1 MKTKSLL
8 KNTAKVLILALM
20 TGVVGIIYAQN
31 PPPGAINGLFSIND
45 TLQVYFSQGN
55 LQYQASTNT
64 WRFAEHQWDY
74 IGEGNA
80 NISPEYDGWIDL
92 FGWGTS
98 GYNHGAVCYQP
109 WSTSGNGTDYDVY
122 GNLYWCLFSSTGR
135 ADWGYNYI
143 NNGGDTQNTWRTL
156 TEEEFK
162 YVIWYRTTPS
172 GIKYVLGNVNN
183 VNGLIILPDD
193 WSAEH
198 YALTN
203 INPGING
210 QPGTYTDNIITLSY
224 WTECLEMYGAVFL
237 PAACSRYE
245 TSVLNNSKGYYWS
258 STLYDIGWANHLY
271 FDENSVD
278 AGNENDRSN
287 GFSVRLVYYSH
298 DTSTTDFSV
307 GDLNYHV
314 NDPGVSVTVTGHV
327 DGQSAT
333 GELTIN
339 AWATYNGTT
348 YTVTEIGS
356 QAFANCIDLTGELV
370 LPSTLESIGN
380 FAFFRCTGFTGDLVI
395 PNLTY
400 YVGNSAFRMCS
411 GMTSATIGSSVSYI
425 DESVFEFCD
434 NLVNLYVNPDNPYFD
449 SRDNCNAIIKTSEN
463 KLVAACN
470 GTTIP
475 NTVTTI
481 GERAFG
487 NCNTLTSIHIPS
499 SVVAMGSSAFAYCA
513 SLADIT
519 VDPDN
524 TVFDSR
530 NDCNAIIE
538 TATNTL
544 LYGGTNTVFPNDI
557 TAIGDQAFSCRYG
570 LTGDLVIPEN
580 VVSIG
585 TGAFYD
591 CYNITGRLEIPASV
605 ISIGNGAFS
614 SCRGFSAAVVLA
626 DVPPTL
632 GDNEVFLDFGCH
644 TLTVPCGCIP
654 AYQNSDW
661 SNFFTTI
668 IEDCG
673 GVAEIDDSFASVYP
687 NPTSGIVN
695 IKAEGIQNISVYNV
709 LGEKVFETP
718 ASCDSFEYDLSN
730 HGNGVYLVRIEMAL
744 GVLTKRVMVE

>member
-8 KNTAKVLILALM
+8 KNTAKMLVWAIM
-20 TGVVGIIYAQN
+20 TGIAGILYAQN
-31 PPPGAINGLFSIND
+31 PPTGALNGLFSIND
-45 TLQVYFSQGN
+45 SVQVYFSQGN
-55 LQYQASTNT
+55 LQYQPSAYL

-74 IGEGNA
+74 VGEDNA
-80 NISPEYDGWIDL
+80 NISPDYDGWIDL

-98 GYNHGAVCYQP
+98 GYNHGAECYQP
-109 WSTSGNGTDYDVY
+109 WSTSGYWGDYNVY
-122 GNLYWCLFSSTGR
+122 GSHYCDLNSETGR

-143 NNGGDTQNTWRTL
+143 DNGGDTQNTWRTL

-278 AGNENDRSN
+278 AMNENDRSN

-327 DGQSAT
+327 NGQNAT
-333 GELTIN
+333 GELNIPS
-339 AWATYNGTT
+339 WVTYNGTT

-370 LPSTLESIGN
+370 LPSTLETIGYQ
-380 FAFFRCTGFTGDLVI
+380 AFLYCGFTGHLTI
-395 PNLTY
+395 PDATLEIGDN
-400 YVGNSAFRMCS
+400 AFRRCHGIS
-411 GMTSATIGSSVSYI
+411 GVTIGSSVYYCGGGA
-425 DESVFEFCD
+425 FTLCN
-434 NLVNLYVNPDNPYFD
+434 NLMNIYVNPDNPYYD
-449 SRDNCNAIIKTSEN
+449 SRDNCNAVIKTSEN
-463 KLVAACN
+463 KLIEACN

-475 NTVTTI
+475 NTVTSI
-481 GERAFG
+481 GEYAFS
-487 NCNTLTSIHIPS
+487 NRRTLTSIHIPS
-499 SVVAMGSSAFAYCA
+499 SVVSIGRGAFSHCL
-513 SLADIT
+513 SLEEIT

-524 TVFDSR
+524 SVFDSR
-530 NDCNAIIE
+530 DNCNAIME

-544 LYGGTNTVFPNDI
+544 LYGCINTVIPEEV
-557 TAIGDQAFSCRYG
+557 TAIGDYAFSGRGYM
-570 LTGDLVIPEN
+570 TGDLILPEGLVSIGEAAFIGCGGLSERLEFPAS

-585 TGAFYD
+585 AEAFEG
-591 CYNITGRLEIPASV
+591 CY
-605 ISIGNGAFS
+605 
-614 SCRGFSAAVVLA
+614 GFTEVVVLA
-626 DVPPTL
+626 ETPPTL
-632 GDNEVFLDFGCH
+632 GDNLVFSGFLCP
-644 TLTVPCGCIP
+644 TLMVPCGYIP

-668 IEDCG
+668 VDDCG

-695 IKAEGIQNISVYNV
+695 VKAEGIQNISVYNV

-718 ASCDSFEYDLSN
+718 ASGDSFEYDFSN
-730 HGNGVYLVRIEMAL
+730 HGNGVYLVRIETAQS
-744 GVLTKRVMVE
+744 VLTKRVMVE

>member
-1 MKTKSLL
+1 ML
-8 KNTAKVLILALM
+8 VLALV
-20 TGVVGIIYAQN
+20 TGISGIVCAQN
-31 PPPGAINGLFSIND
+31 PPTGALNGLFSVND

-55 LQYQASTNT
+55 LQYQPSAYL

-74 IGEGNA
+74 VGEDNA
-80 NISPEYDGWIDL
+80 NISPDYDGWIDL

-98 GYNHGAVCYQP
+98 GYNHGAECYQP
-109 WSTSGNGTDYDVY
+109 WSTLGYGGDYNVY
-122 GNLYWCLFSSTGR
+122 GSHYCDLNSETGR

-278 AGNENDRSN
+278 AMNENDRSN

-327 DGQSAT
+327 DGQYAT
-333 GELTIN
+333 GELNIPS
-339 AWATYNGTT
+339 WVTYNGTT
-348 YTVTEIGS
+348 YTVTQIGS

-370 LPSTLESIGN
+370 LPSTLETIGYQ
-380 FAFFRCTGFTGDLVI
+380 AFLYCGFTGHLTI
-395 PNLTY
+395 PDATLEIGDN
-400 YVGNSAFRMCS
+400 AFSRCHGIS
-411 GMTSATIGSSVSYI
+411 GVTIGSSVYYCGGGA
-425 DESVFEFCD
+425 FTLCN
-434 NLVNLYVNPDNPYFD
+434 NLMDIYVNPDNPYYD
-449 SRDNCNAIIKTSEN
+449 SRDNCNAVIKTSEN
-463 KLVAACN
+463 KLIEACN

-475 NTVTTI
+475 NTVTSI
-481 GERAFG
+481 GEYAFS
-487 NCNTLTSIHIPS
+487 NRRTLTSIHIPS
-499 SVVAMGSSAFAYCA
+499 SVVSIGRGAFSHCL
-513 SLADIT
+513 SLEEIT

-524 TVFDSR
+524 SVFDSR
-530 NDCNAIIE
+530 DNCNAIME

-544 LYGGTNTVFPNDI
+544 LYGCINTVIPEEV
-557 TAIGDQAFSCRYG
+557 TAIGDYAFSGRWYM
-570 LTGDLVIPEN
+570 TGDLILPEGLVSIGEAAFIGCGGLSERLEFPAS

-585 TGAFYD
+585 AEAFEG
-591 CYNITGRLEIPASV
+591 CY
-605 ISIGNGAFS
+605 
-614 SCRGFSAAVVLA
+614 GFTEVVVLA
-626 DVPPTL
+626 ETPPTL
-632 GDNEVFLDFGCH
+632 GDNLVFSGFLCP
-644 TLTVPCGCIP
+644 TLMVPCGYIP

-668 IEDCG
+668 VDDCG

-695 IKAEGIQNISVYNV
+695 IKAEGIKNIVVMNS
-709 LGEKVFETP
+709 LGQVVFETVVNQI
-718 ASCDSFEYDLSN
+718 DLSQF
-730 HGNGVYLVRIEMAL
+730 GTGIFMLKIESAQGVD
-744 GVLTKRVMVE
+744 TKRVAVE

>member
-8 KNTAKVLILALM
+8 KNIAKMLVLALV
-20 TGVVGIIYAQN
+20 TGISGIVYAQN
-31 PPPGAINGLFSIND
+31 PPTGALNGLFSVND

-109 WSTSGNGTDYDVY
+109 WSTLGYGGDYDVY
-122 GNLYWCLFSSTGR
+122 GSHYCDLDSETGR

-193 WSAEH
+193 WNAEH

-327 DGQSAT
+327 NGQNAT
-333 GELTIN
+333 GELNIPS
-339 AWATYNGTT
+339 WVTYNGTT
-348 YTVTEIGS
+348 YTVTQIGS
-356 QAFANCIDLTGELV
+356 QAFANCTGLTGELV
-370 LPSTLESIGN
+370 LPSTLETIGYQ
-380 FAFFRCTGFTGDLVI
+380 AFLYCGFTGHLTI
-395 PNLTY
+395 PDATLEIGDN
-400 YVGNSAFRMCS
+400 AFRRCHGIS
-411 GMTSATIGSSVSYI
+411 GVTIGSSVYYCGGGA
-425 DESVFEFCD
+425 FTLCN
-434 NLVNLYVNPDNPYFD
+434 NLMNIYVNPDNPYYD
-449 SRDNCNAIIKTSEN
+449 SRDNCNAVIKTSEN
-463 KLVAACN
+463 KLIEACN

-475 NTVTTI
+475 NTVTSI
-481 GERAFG
+481 GEYAFS
-487 NCNTLTSIHIPS
+487 NRRTLTSIHIPS
-499 SVVAMGSSAFAYCA
+499 SVVSIGRGAFSHCL
-513 SLADIT
+513 SLEEIT

-524 TVFDSR
+524 SVFDSR
-530 NDCNAIIE
+530 DNCNAIME

-544 LYGGTNTVFPNDI
+544 LYGCINTVIPEEV
-557 TAIGDQAFSCRYG
+557 TAIGDYAFSGRGYM
-570 LTGDLVIPEN
+570 TGDLILPEGLVSIGEAAFIGCGGLSERLEFPAS

-585 TGAFYD
+585 AEAFEG
-591 CYNITGRLEIPASV
+591 CY
-605 ISIGNGAFS
+605 
-614 SCRGFSAAVVLA
+614 GFTEVVVLA
-626 DVPPTL
+626 ETPPTL
-632 GDNEVFLDFGCH
+632 GDNLVFSGFLCP
-644 TLTVPCGCIP
+644 TLMVPCGYIP

-668 IEDCG
+668 VDDCG

-730 HGNGVYLVRIEMAL
+730 HGNGVYLVRIETAQ